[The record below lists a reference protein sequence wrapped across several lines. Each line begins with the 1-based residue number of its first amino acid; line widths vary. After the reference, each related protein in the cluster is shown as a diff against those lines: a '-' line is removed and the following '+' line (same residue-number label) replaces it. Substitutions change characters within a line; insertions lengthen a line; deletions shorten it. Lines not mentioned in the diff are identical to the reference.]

1 MELKRAK
8 GTRDFLPEEKI
19 SRNEVVDILKGT
31 FERYGFN
38 PLETP
43 SLEMMDVLGS
53 KYAGGAEILK
63 ETFNLKDQGGRELGL
78 RYDLTVPFARVIA
91 MNKGLR
97 MPFKRYAID
106 RVFRDGPLKLGRY
119 REFWQCDVDVV
130 GCNSFVAEVELFNI
144 AKDVFSEIGLDVV
157 IKVNDRRLLDA
168 VIENVGVDKDQV
180 NEVILVI
187 DKLEKVG
194 VEAVKKELIDSV
206 GIDVKVCDLLLEI
219 VLCKGSNQDKLKIVS
234 NSVKNN
240 EGFNNLDKIFSE
252 VDFLEFSPS
261 LARGLTYY
269 TGTVFEVFL
278 KDRKVRSS
286 LSAGG
291 RYDKLIGDLVGDGR
305 EYPAVGIS
313 FGLDV
318 INEALK
324 IKNEGKES
332 KKTVVD
338 IYVVSIGCS
347 DESRKIVQKFRSGK
361 LKVDIDLL
369 ERGVSKNLDYASK
382 AGIKYVVFVGKKELE
397 AKKVKLKNMVS
408 GDEKMLT
415 VNECFKFLTNEL
427 IH

>member
-19 SRNEVVDILKGT
+19 ARNNVVDILRRT

-43 SLEMMDVLGS
+43 SLERMDVLGS

-63 ETFNLKDQGGRELGL
+63 ETFSLKDQGGRDLGL

-97 MPFKRYAID
+97 IPFKRYAID

-130 GCNSFVAEVELFNI
+130 GCSSFVAEVELFNI
-144 AKDVFSEIGLDVV
+144 VKDVFSEIGLDVV

-168 VIENVGVDKDQV
+168 VIENAGVDKKKV

-194 VEAVKKELIDSV
+194 VEAVKKELTDSV
-206 GIDVKVCDLLLEI
+206 GIDKKVCDILLEV
-219 VLCKGSNQDKLKIVS
+219 VLCEGSNQDKLKIVS
-234 NSVKNN
+234 NSVKDN

-261 LARGLTYY
+261 LARGLAYY

-278 KDRKVRSS
+278 KDRKMRSS

-291 RYDKLIGDLVGDGR
+291 RYDKLIGDLVGDGK

-338 IYVVSIGCS
+338 VYVVSIGCS
-347 DESRKIVQKFRSGK
+347 DEARGIVQKFRDGK
-361 LKVDIDLL
+361 LNVDIDLL

-382 AGIKYVVFVGKKELE
+382 AGIKYVVLVGKKELE
-397 AKKVKLKNMVS
+397 AKKVKLKNMIS
-408 GDEKMLT
+408 GEEKMLT

-427 IH
+427 V